1 VSGYSNDVEAIAWF
15 HAYVVDGCDTEPVPT
30 NWQDY
35 LHSAKAFYAIA
46 HGADAEHVQM
56 GEIDVDHTSHHDP
69 HPAGTYVPV
78 AEVERLRE
86 AHQEILDMGCPFGR
100 EGDWLAKAQRI
111 SSEALSGRYPN
122 PDRQR
127 S

>member
-56 GEIDVDHTSHHDP
+56 GEIDVDEFIDGAHGPDGN
-69 HPAGTYVPV
+69 PA
-78 AEVERLRE
+78 
-86 AHQEILDMGCPFGR
+86 DSGCP
-100 EGDWLAKAQRI
+100 
-111 SSEALSGRYPN
+111 
-122 PDRQR
+122 
-127 S
+127 